1 MIIGMKRDPQFGPL
15 LMFGLAGIYVEILR
29 DVSFRLA
36 PIKELGALHVIQSTK
51 ASKLLGGDQP
61 SDIRSIVEY
70 LERTSQLVL
79 DFSEIQEIVINNPTP
94 PYIEIPTGMPVP
106 PVPPAPPV
114 VLPACSRLVV
124 LPVLAESV
132 VSCQILAF

>member
-36 PIKELGALHVIQSTK
+36 PIKELGALHMIESTK
-51 ASKLLGGDQP
+51 ASKLLGGVRGEKR

-70 LERTSQLVL
+70 LERMSQLVM

-94 PYIEIPTGMPVP
+94 PYIEIPTGMPAPPVPPVP

-114 VLPACSRLVV
+114 VLPAC
-124 LPVLAESV
+124 P
-132 VSCQILAF
+132 